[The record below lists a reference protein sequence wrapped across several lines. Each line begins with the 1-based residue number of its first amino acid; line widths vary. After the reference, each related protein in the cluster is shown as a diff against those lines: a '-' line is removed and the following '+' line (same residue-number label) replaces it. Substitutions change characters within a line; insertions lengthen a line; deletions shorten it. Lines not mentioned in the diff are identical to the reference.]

1 MAGLAILEYVSSKIQ
16 ASNFK
21 FADLGAKKQQ

>member
-1 MAGLAILEYVSSKIQ
+1 MAGLAILKYVFCKIQ
-16 ASNFK
+16 ASNLK